1 MSLIWASVVQGVK
14 LILQGDPEVRQI
26 ALLTLRVSGVATL
39 VSIALGVPLGVFL
52 ATASFRFRRGLVSA
66 VNTGM
71 GLPPTV
77 VGLWVSLLLWRSG
90 PLGALGLIYTPTAI
104 VIAQAVIALPVVTG
118 FTMASVQ
125 QLNPKLRQQVLALG
139 ASPIQLWW
147 IMLRECRFGIL
158 AAVIAGLGSVIS
170 EVGASMA
177 VGGNIRHYS
186 RVLTTAIVLEVSKG
200 NFEIA
205 LALSFVLMAL
215 SYGIT
220 FALTVV
226 QQKRR
231 RL

>member
-1 MSLIWASVVQGVK
+1 MDLVYQGIIKAFK
-14 LILQGDPEVRQI
+14 LILKGDPEIFQI
-26 ALLTLRVSGVATL
+26 TFLTLKVSGTATL
-39 VSIALGVPLGVFL
+39 ISLAIGIPLGLFL
-52 ATASFRFRRGLVSA
+52 AVSSFRFRRAVVGA

-77 VGLWVSLLLWRSG
+77 AGLWVSVLLWRNG
-90 PLGALGLIYTPTAI
+90 PLGSLGLMYTPTAM
-104 VIAQAVIALPVVTG
+104 VIAQSLIAVPVVTG

-125 QLNPKLRQQVLALG
+125 QLNPKLKLQIMALG
-139 ASPIQLWW
+139 ASPLQFWW
-147 IMLRECRFGIL
+147 LIIKECRFGLL
-158 AAVIAGLGSVIS
+158 AAVMAGLGSVIS

-177 VGGNIRHYS
+177 VGGNVRYYT

-200 NFEIA
+200 NFDVA
-205 LALSFVLMAL
+205 FALSFILMAL

-220 FALTVV
+220 FLLTVV